1 MGTIK
6 FILTGNLGKDA
17 EVKTASNG
25 KQYMIFSIPVE
36 DGYGD
41 NKKTIWWNCSA
52 FSEFN
57 IKKAEWLKKGAIIQV
72 QGRMDLR
79 VFEDRISH
87 NLIADSIDIIK
98 FADKNGTVNQAP
110 AQNQAPE
117 PNPAP
122 TPAPKQEFDSLNND
136 DDLPF

>member
-17 EVKTASNG
+17 ETKTASNG
-25 KQYMIFSIPVE
+25 KQYMTFAIPVE
-36 DGYGD
+36 DGYGE
-41 NKKTIWWNCSA
+41 NKKTTWWNCSA
-52 FSEFN
+52 FSDFN
-57 IKKAEWLKKGAIIQV
+57 LKKSEWLKKGAIIQV

-98 FADKNGTVNQAP
+98 FADKNGTAQP
-110 AQNQAPE
+110 A
-117 PNPAP
+117 NPAP
-122 TPAPKQEFDSLNND
+122 SVSEQPNTNND
-136 DDLPF
+136 DDLTF